1 QSIVSVDSRDS
12 FGSTVWVRTF
22 CCGSLARLRI
32 GSTSMGKNS
41 RISLIFNFVS
51 TFDIPCSREVVISDS
66 KVDNIAKDYLIP
78 DYILLSGSET
88 RKVSHIPAFPV
99 LVFIN
104 TKSGGQLGGELLI
117 TYRNL
122 LNKNQVVDLG
132 ENTPE
137 KVLHQL
143 YLNLEK
149 QKNSG
154 DSASFEIQRRL
165 RLIVAGGDGTA
176 GWLLG
181 VISNLK
187 LSHPPPVA
195 TVPLGTGNN
204 LPFSFGWGKKNPGTD
219 RQSVMAF
226 LDQIRNAKEM
236 KIDSWHI
243 LMQMKA
249 PKDGSCDPIAPLEL
263 PHSLHAFQRV
273 YRMDTLNKEGYH
285 TFHGGFWNYFS
296 MGMDAQVSYAFHRE
310 RKLRPEKF
318 KNQLVNQS
326 TYAKLGVTQGWFCA
340 SLFHPASRNIA
351 QLAKV
356 KIMRRPGQWVDL
368 HIPHR
373 KVEVKDVLAGRVE
386 LGSYIGASGQ
396 LFASTYPV
404 FLVDLIPG
412 EHLTRRNFIRLDLI
426 CLLSA
431 IVISRMLK
439 LDVSHCQKFF
449 INLLNIEFH
458 FQQRDLTLP
467 YVDDGLIEVVG
478 FRDAWHGFVLFAANG
493 HGTRLAQASTIR
505 FEFNK
510 GAADHTFMRVD
521 GEPWKQPL
529 PMDDD
534 IVVVEISHF
543 GQVSMLANPHCRS
556 KSVNAPYSPC
566 IPEDD
571 DHDSC
576 EEDDLDEKWE
586 ERKRFGAA
594 DTF

>member
-1 QSIVSVDSRDS
+1 QSIVSVYSRDS

-32 GSTSMGKNS
+32 GPQEW
-41 RISLIFNFVS
+41 LIFNFVS
-51 TFDIPCSREVVISDS
+51 TFDTPCSHEVVISDS
-66 KVDNIAKDYLIP
+66 KVDNIVKDYLIP

-132 ENTPE
+132 ENTPD

-181 VISNLK
+181 VISDLK

-204 LPFSFGWGKKNPGTD
+204 LPFSFGWEHLTSQLSPQNFEKL
-219 RQSVMAF
+219 SCF
-226 LDQIRNAKEM
+226 F
-236 KIDSWHI
+236 WHI

-273 YRMDTLNKEGYH
+273 SRMDTLNKEGYL

-310 RKLRPEKF
+310 RKLHPEKF

-326 TYAKLGVTQGWFCA
+326 TYAKLGLTQGWFCA
-340 SLFHPASRNIA
+340 SLFHPSSRNIA

-368 HIPHR
+368 HIPHSIR
-373 KVEVKDVLAGRVE
+373 SIVCLN
-386 LGSYIGASGQ
+386 LPSFSGG
-396 LFASTYPV
+396 LNPWGTP
-404 FLVDLIPG
+404 
-412 EHLTRRNFIRLDLI
+412 NKK
-426 CLLSA
+426 
-431 IVISRMLK
+431 K
-439 LDVSHCQKFF
+439 LHS
-449 INLLNIEFH
+449 
-458 FQQRDLTLP
+458 RDLTLP

-478 FRDAWHGFVLFAANG
+478 FRDAWHGFVLFAPNG
-493 HGTRLAQASTIR
+493 HGTRLAQASRIR

-510 GAADHTFMRVD
+510 GAVDHTFMRVD

-534 IVVVEISHF
+534 TVVVEISHF

-576 EEDDLDEKWE
+576 EEDDLVEKWE
-586 ERKRFGAA
+586 ERKKFGAA
-594 DTF
+594 DTFRLPEGFDISHLS